1 MYKGSISD
9 NKVTINGNG
18 GGVYAKDSTN
28 FVISGGSID
37 SNHAPSSGGGIYY
50 ESTIS
55 KSVKFNISGGNIV
68 RNTAVTGNGGGI
80 WLKSAYGNMRFTMSG
95 GRISNNVASK
105 NGGGVYISEPYYGKF
120 TVSSTAQITDNAGN
134 RNDNNVYL
142 PSGKTI
148 LIGSNGLDSSAKIG
162 VTMGQVL
169 DTDKYVAIAKGAS
182 NDYTLT
188 ANDLNAFNSD
198 IGYKRY
204 ALDNAVN
211 FSNGEL
217 HVHRLCGTAN
227 CTLTYHE
234 NVLWTAINT
243 EAELRAIK
251 GWNGH
256 AVLLSNR

>member
-1 MYKGSISD
+1 MQKIAPTSLYP
-9 NKVTINGNG
+9 VVVLT
-18 GGVYAKDSTN
+18 ATM
-28 FVISGGSID
+28 
-37 SNHAPSSGGGIYY
+37 APSSGGGIYY

-148 LIGSNGLDSSAKIG
+148 LIGSNG
-162 VTMGQVL
+162 
-169 DTDKYVAIAKGAS
+169 
-182 NDYTLT
+182 
-188 ANDLNAFNSD
+188 
-198 IGYKRY
+198 
-204 ALDNAVN
+204 
-211 FSNGEL
+211 
-217 HVHRLCGTAN
+217 
-227 CTLTYHE
+227 
-234 NVLWTAINT
+234 WTAPPRL
-243 EAELRAIK
+243 A
-251 GWNGH
+251 
-256 AVLLSNR
+256 